1 MNRLAGRAAIALL
14 SAVLLAAAP
23 AAARTYDC
31 TKPGNANKAECK
43 GKTAA
48 APAAAA
54 KPVAPATTTAKTART
69 YDCSKPGNANK
80 AACKGKATAAAQPAP
95 AAVAPSATRA
105 ATPAAAKAPT
115 PAAAAQPGQ
124 ATAQCK
130 DGTMSHSQ
138 HRSGTCAGH
147 GGVANWLAKPA
158 Q

>member
-54 KPVAPATTTAKTART
+54 PAAATTTAKTART

-105 ATPAAAKAPT
+105 ATPPAAKA